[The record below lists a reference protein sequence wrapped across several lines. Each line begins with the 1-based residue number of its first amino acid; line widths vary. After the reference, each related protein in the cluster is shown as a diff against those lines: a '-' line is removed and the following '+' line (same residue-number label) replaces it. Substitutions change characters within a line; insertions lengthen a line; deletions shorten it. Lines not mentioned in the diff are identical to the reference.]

1 MRRSAT
7 YAPQF
12 EGMILKRR
20 GMWAQVHNGEL
31 YPIAVP
37 MGGGTFGTL
46 STLDSLAASQQ
57 SLIQYGEDRAWS
69 EVGVALDAHRAQMLG
84 MMNGIME
91 RTQDRQRRYGS
102 AVSKQMQATDQ
113 MGRPQAQK
121 AAAGVTLGFPLR
133 DYTDAVQWDRKFM
146 QTAGSAQQLAAEFD
160 AMLDA
165 DTRLVMYEMKSAL
178 MGPVNYTFTD
188 ILVDNVD
195 IPVKRLVNAD
205 SASIP
210 LGPNGES
217 FNGATHTHY
226 LFTAGVALAAADLS
240 GLIST
245 VLEHARQGTVEI
257 WINNAQE
264 TAVRGLTGFVADIAA
279 YIVRGG
285 GATGDVTNQALDT
298 MNPANRRIGMFG
310 AAAIYVRPWQ
320 PAGYLTA
327 LNVGAAEAPLVYR
340 FRDGGGQLQL
350 VFDQDQFPLRARGY
364 EHEFGVGVYNRVGA
378 AVLFVDAGA
387 AGAYVSPTLVQ

>member
-1 MRRSAT
+1 MRTSAT

-12 EGMILKRR
+12 EGMVLRRR

-31 YPIAVP
+31 HSIAVP

-46 STLDSLAASQQ
+46 STLDSLAATQQ

-69 EVGVALDAHRAQMLG
+69 EVNVALDAHRAQMNG
-84 MMNGIME
+84 MMGGILE

-102 AVSKQMQATDQ
+102 AVSKQMQAADQ

-121 AAAGVTLGFPLR
+121 SAAGVTLGWPLR
-133 DYTDAVQWDRKFM
+133 LYDDAVQWNRKFM

-165 DTRLVMYEMKSAL
+165 DARLLLYEMKSAL
-178 MGPVNYTFTD
+178 MGPLNYTFAD
-188 ILVDNVD
+188 VLVDNVD

-205 SASIP
+205 SAAIP

-217 FNGATHTHY
+217 FNAATHTHY

-245 VLEHARQGTVEI
+245 VLEHSAQGTIEV
-257 WINNAQE
+257 WINSAQE
-264 TAVRGLTGFVADIAA
+264 VAVRGLTGFVADIAA

-285 GATGDVTNQALDT
+285 GATGDVTNAALDT

-310 AAAIYVRPWQ
+310 AATVYVRPWQ

-327 LNVGAAEAPLVYR
+327 VNVGATEAPLVYR

-350 VFDQDQFPLRARGY
+350 VFDQDQYPLRARGY

-387 AGAYVSPTLVQ
+387 AGVYVSPTLVQ